1 MKFFVRVSVLLSML
15 LLSGCSDAW
24 CWPFD
29 CSSSKSSS
37 GVVDDSTDVAAEDPY
52 DNQIPGG
59 SGTTS
64 SPPAD
69 FDLSKVTWLHTDVSS
84 WPVTSTLSISIKNG
98 TMCLN
103 FSGTSTWPT
112 AKILHTNGTRYI
124 QVNANPWVFVSQ
136 AGKWYG
142 GTWEWMTP
150 NGNCKPISKVEGGH
164 IKQAPLKNWEPRSG
178 DKLYFMVSSIARG
191 ANLNNYKART
201 NVVEVA
207 WP

>member
-1 MKFFVRVSVLLSML
+1 MKFVVRASVLLSML
-15 LLSGCSDAW
+15 LLSGCSDGW

-37 GVVDDSTDVAAEDPY
+37 GVVDDNSDDSDSDDTTTDPNPTEF
-52 DNQIPGG
+52 N
-59 SGTTS
+59 
-64 SPPAD
+64 
-69 FDLSKVTWLHTDVSS
+69 LNKVTWLHTDVSS

-124 QVNANPWVFVSQ
+124 QVNANPWVFVNQ

-150 NGNCKPISKVEGGH
+150 NGNCKPISKIEGGH
-164 IKQAPLKNWEPRSG
+164 IKQAPLTNWEPRSG

-201 NVVEVA
+201 NVVEVT

>member
-1 MKFFVRVSVLLSML
+1 MKFFVRASVLLLML
-15 LLSGCSDAW
+15 LLSGCSDVW

-37 GVVDDSTDVAAEDPY
+37 GVVDDNSDDSDSDDTTTDPNPTEFNLD
-52 DNQIPGG
+52 
-59 SGTTS
+59 
-64 SPPAD
+64 
-69 FDLSKVTWLHTDVSS
+69 KVTWLHTNVSS

-112 AKILHTNGTRYI
+112 AKILHTDGTRYI

-201 NVVEVA
+201 NVVEVT

>member
-1 MKFFVRVSVLLSML
+1 MGGAGPLTALPASRHR
-15 LLSGCSDAW
+15 AW
-24 CWPFD
+24 LMTARMWP
-29 CSSSKSSS
+29 SKTLTITKL
-37 GVVDDSTDVAAEDPY
+37 VVA
-52 DNQIPGG
+52 
-59 SGTTS
+59 SGTPTE
-64 SPPAD
+64 

-124 QVNANPWVFVSQ
+124 QVNANPWVFVNQ

-150 NGNCKPISKVEGGH
+150 NGNCKPISKIEGGH
-164 IKQAPLKNWEPRSG
+164 IKQAPLTNWEPRSG

-191 ANLNNYKART
+191 ANLNNYKGPDQCR
-201 NVVEVA
+201 
-207 WP
+207 

>member
-1 MKFFVRVSVLLSML
+1 MKFFVRASALLSML
-15 LLSGCSDAW
+15 LLSGCSDVW

-37 GVVDDSTDVAAEDPY
+37 GVVDDSTNGTDEDPY
-52 DNQIPGG
+52 DNQIGGG
-59 SGTTS
+59 SGTS
-64 SPPAD
+64 E

-142 GTWEWMTP
+142 GTWEWMKP
-150 NGNCKPISKVEGGH
+150 NGNCKPIRKIEGGH

-201 NVVEVA
+201 NVVEVT

>member
-1 MKFFVRVSVLLSML
+1 MKFVVRASVLLSML
-15 LLSGCSDAW
+15 LLSGCSDGW

-37 GVVDDSTDVAAEDPY
+37 GVVDDNSDDSDSDDTTTDPNPTEF
-52 DNQIPGG
+52 N
-59 SGTTS
+59 
-64 SPPAD
+64 
-69 FDLSKVTWLHTDVSS
+69 LNKVTWLHTNVSS

-124 QVNANPWVFVSQ
+124 QVNANPWVFVNQ

-150 NGNCKPISKVEGGH
+150 NGNCKPISKIEGGH
-164 IKQAPLKNWEPRSG
+164 IKQAPLTNWEPRSG

-201 NVVEVA
+201 NVVEVT

>member
-1 MKFFVRVSVLLSML
+1 MKFVVRASVLLSML
-15 LLSGCSDAW
+15 LLSGCSDGW

-37 GVVDDSTDVAAEDPY
+37 GVVDDNSDDSDSDDTTTDPNPTEF
-52 DNQIPGG
+52 N
-59 SGTTS
+59 
-64 SPPAD
+64 
-69 FDLSKVTWLHTDVSS
+69 LNKVTWLHTDVSS

-150 NGNCKPISKVEGGH
+150 NGNCKPISKIEGGH
-164 IKQAPLKNWEPRSG
+164 IKQAPLTNWEPRSG

-201 NVVEVA
+201 NVVEVT